1 MVPTLM
7 CVLSLQRSLS
17 YAYVTDSEFDFAST
31 HVKIQQEGYILF
43 NEREQLSLVLGE
55 VGLKGIL
62 PASIQ
67 FDFLNFAVLW
77 YNFSSFLIQSF
88 GLLYYRKYREN

>member
-1 MVPTLM
+1 M

-17 YAYVTDSEFDFAST
+17 YAFVTDSEFDFAST
-31 HVKIQQEGYILF
+31 HEKIQQQEGFILF

-62 PASIQ
+62 PASI
-67 FDFLNFAVLW
+67 
-77 YNFSSFLIQSF
+77 
-88 GLLYYRKYREN
+88 